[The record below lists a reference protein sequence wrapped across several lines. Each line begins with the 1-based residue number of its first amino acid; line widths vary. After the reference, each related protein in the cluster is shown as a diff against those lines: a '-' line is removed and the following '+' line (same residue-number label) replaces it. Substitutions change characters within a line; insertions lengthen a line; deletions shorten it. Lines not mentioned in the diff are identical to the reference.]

1 MILRNKKIY
10 ISFGL
15 IAFFACC
22 AVSQTSNKQ
31 EIIVGMQIKS
41 VCDNFSIKI
50 SDRFKDPCHGYVQYN
65 EEKKAIMLWN
75 RNKTIFLVFN
85 NVPSSAFNRR
95 GRLNFKRI
103 GDKSKLLLITSS
115 GEEGLFFIKNMIN

>member
-1 MILRNKKIY
+1 
-10 ISFGL
+10 
-15 IAFFACC
+15 
-22 AVSQTSNKQ
+22 
-31 EIIVGMQIKS
+31 
-41 VCDNFSIKI
+41 
-50 SDRFKDPCHGYVQYN
+50 
-65 EEKKAIMLWN
+65 MLWN
-75 RNKTIFLVFN
+75 RNETIFLVFN